1 MVLHS
6 VLSRCLVSLPE
17 DCHFKMGNHVDQF
30 FRIYQLKPLMRKQP
44 SQNIQ
49 SSPDRLS
56 LSLPPSEKKALPSH
70 IEKLMAKPPPKPTA
84 CGQCT
89 KCRKHKGCRKVA
101 RWNAKYARDTPEES
115 LSSPFF
121 VQQEKIA
128 PVKVN
133 ALDYEE
139 ELRRRKQMKQN
150 ALKLLLEKA
159 EKKALASKV
168 VVKEVVKE
176 IDKSGD
182 ASKQVWSS
190 GKPKEVVTDE
200 EELIEVVGKV
210 VGAGEA
216 QEFEFGEEAIT
227 VEDELLGQDLG
238 EVLQESGSAMV
249 EDCNVKETSCTAG
262 ETVAEKRDEHA
273 DHQYTLGCPFKVT
286 CAELKFVHKYNLDV
300 HMFKEH
306 EVGEMPDDS
315 LRPKEELVSQATEQ
329 EMTNEKEDIGLE
341 FKEPNSNIA
350 ERPLSPIIM
359 SSRKRSSLSSPC
371 SVSPKTTCGFNTPS
385 PSLDRRSKALASVI
399 TSNQREVCLCR

>member
-1 MVLHS
+1 MYRPDAATLVKCYKTEP
-6 VLSRCLVSLPE
+6 SRGI
-17 DCHFKMGNHVDQF
+17 FNMGQPTRGQGGTVRKVQVMSSDDEK
-30 FRIYQLKPLMRKQP
+30 RMAMRKEMLAAKRAQMP
-44 SQNIQ
+44 QQRI
-49 SSPDRLS
+49 
-56 LSLPPSEKKALPSH
+56 
-70 IEKLMAKPPPKPTA
+70 KLVYNSNNNSNMSN
-84 CGQCT
+84 
-89 KCRKHKGCRKVA
+89 KG
-101 RWNAKYARDTPEES
+101 N
-115 LSSPFF
+115 

-227 VEDELLGQDLG
+227 VEDELLWQDLG

-262 ETVAEKRDEHA
+262 ETVVEKRDEHA
-273 DHQYTLGCPFKVT
+273 DQEYTLGCPFKVT

-329 EMTNEKEDIGLE
+329 EMTNEKEKEIGLE

-350 ERPLSPIIM
+350 ERSLSPIIM

-399 TSNQREVCLCR
+399 TSNQRKVCLCR

>member
-1 MVLHS
+1 
-6 VLSRCLVSLPE
+6 
-17 DCHFKMGNHVDQF
+17 
-30 FRIYQLKPLMRKQP
+30 MRKRQAQMYRPDAATLVKCYKTEPSRGIFNMGQP
-44 SQNIQ
+44 T
-49 SSPDRLS
+49 R
-56 LSLPPSEKKALPSH
+56 
-70 IEKLMAKPPPKPTA
+70 
-84 CGQCT
+84 GQGGT
-89 KCRKHKGCRKVA
+89 VRKVQVMSSDDEKRMA
-101 RWNAKYARDTPEES
+101 MRKEMLAAKRAQMPQQRIKLVYNS
-115 LSSPFF
+115 NNNSNMSNKGN

-227 VEDELLGQDLG
+227 VEDELLWQDLG

-262 ETVAEKRDEHA
+262 ETVVEKRDEHA
-273 DHQYTLGCPFKVT
+273 DQEYTLGCPFKVT

-329 EMTNEKEDIGLE
+329 EMTNEEEIGLE

-350 ERPLSPIIM
+350 ERSLSPIIM
-359 SSRKRSSLSSPC
+359 SSRKKSSLSSTY
-371 SVSPKTTCGFNTPS
+371 SVSLRATC
-385 PSLDRRSKALASVI
+385 A
-399 TSNQREVCLCR
+399 TSNQREVFLCI